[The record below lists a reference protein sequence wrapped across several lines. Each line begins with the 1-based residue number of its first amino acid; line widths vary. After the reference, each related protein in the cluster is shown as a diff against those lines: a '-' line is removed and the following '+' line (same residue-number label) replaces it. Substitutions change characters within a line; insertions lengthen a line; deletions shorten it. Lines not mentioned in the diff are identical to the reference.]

1 MPHGILRISPKEA
14 KLRLDD
20 GRAVILDV
28 VSPVSWARLRR
39 QTAGAIRIKP
49 EEFSGRYQELLP
61 RDKQVIAYCT

>member
-14 KLRLDD
+14 KSRFDD

-39 QTAGAIRIKP
+39 QIAGAIRIKP
-49 EEFSGRYQELLP
+49 EEFSRRYQELLP
-61 RDKQVIAYCT
+61 RDKQIIAYCT